1 MTIEFIAWIRQQ
13 RRKTNVVF
21 VFYVFCHDKCVIIL
35 FSIFW
40 AHFVEVL
47 QFIYFIRNVTAILL
61 ATQSNQIMGR

>member
-47 QFIYFIRNVTAILL
+47 QFILYV
-61 ATQSNQIMGR
+61 M